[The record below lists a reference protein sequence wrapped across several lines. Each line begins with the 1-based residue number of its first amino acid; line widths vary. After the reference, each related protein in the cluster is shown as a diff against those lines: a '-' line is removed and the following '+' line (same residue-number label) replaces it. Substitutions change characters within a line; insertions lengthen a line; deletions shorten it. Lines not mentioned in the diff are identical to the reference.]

1 MSGQW
6 HHLLISYPGSGAD
19 LNDTRVYWDGKL
31 VDAPASSVNALVNTS
46 SSSDLRIG
54 SNFDG
59 TNSMSGSLDE
69 FRLANKARGAAWAN
83 YEYQNQ
89 NPEVTCQLMIC
100 NISPCPFYPVI

>member
-1 MSGQW
+1 M
-6 HHLLISYPGSGAD
+6 
-19 LNDTRVYWDGKL
+19 

-89 NPEVTCQLMIC
+89 KSGGNLLAYDLQYKSL
-100 NISPCPFYPVI
+100 PVLPSDLNLTIVQVCLLIFRSVVIHLLLPTQ